1 MRSARL
7 CVPAAGGSAGPGR
20 ALPGHCAV
28 PGCVIGVPGR
38 GDLPFPRGAASARC
52 HAGSAARGRAGGHAC
67 GRGVWQGIPVW
78 GEAVV
83 GASHTSLPPTAQEGA
98 SPAWARI
105 AGTGCRSR
113 TRRAV
118 PCATGAA
125 TAAARRGTF
134 AGTGTMPQAA
144 TLRIARESG
153 GRIRPGEGRAAGM
166 KRPAYPGP
174 AGTSCLRQNHGKG
187 APAA

>member
-1 MRSARL
+1 M
-7 CVPAAGGSAGPGR
+7 
-20 ALPGHCAV
+20 
-28 PGCVIGVPGR
+28 
-38 GDLPFPRGAASARC
+38 
-52 HAGSAARGRAGGHAC
+52 
-67 GRGVWQGIPVW
+67 W

-105 AGTGCRSR
+105 AGTGCRRR

-153 GRIRPGEGRAAGM
+153 GESAREKGGL
-166 KRPAYPGP
+166 PA
-174 AGTSCLRQNHGKG
+174 
-187 APAA
+187 